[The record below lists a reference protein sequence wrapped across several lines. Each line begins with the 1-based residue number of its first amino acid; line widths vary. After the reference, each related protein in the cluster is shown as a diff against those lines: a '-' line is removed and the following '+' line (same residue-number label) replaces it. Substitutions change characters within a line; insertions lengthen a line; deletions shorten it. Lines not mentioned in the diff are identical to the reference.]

1 MRALPQPIMP
11 MPIMPMPVPASVVA
25 NAFVQQYFSVRHQT
39 PAHISRFYGAP
50 PSPPR
55 TCVALVGLALT
66 LRCRPPGTNS
76 VAAWPS
82 RFTPWP
88 EAGPGTADGATPAPL
103 LELNSGL
110 AAIDVKARQP
120 AGRLVGALPS
130 RAERAARPKGF
141 DPLTLLVFSPPPY
154 PRPWRWA
161 TTR

>member
-11 MPIMPMPVPASVVA
+11 IPMPVPASVVA
-25 NAFVQQYFSVRHQT
+25 NAFVQQYFTVRHQT
-39 PAHISRFYGAP
+39 PAHISRFYGPP

-55 TCVALVGLALT
+55 TCVTLVGLALT

-82 RFTPWP
+82 RFTWP
-88 EAGPGTADGATPAPL
+88 EVGTDDGATLAPL

-110 AAIDVKARQP
+110 AAIDVKARHP

-130 RAERAARPKGF
+130 RAERRRQGPRV
-141 DPLTLLVFSPPPY
+141 LTL
-154 PRPWRWA
+154 
-161 TTR
+161 